1 MQVQDLARELG
12 VTTDTVRYYSRVGLL
27 EPAKNPENGYKVF
40 GEQDRH
46 RMRFILSA
54 RQLGFSVTDI
64 RQILQHADKGESP
77 CGLVRK
83 LIEDRLEEVNRRFD
97 DISRLKHR
105 MEAAVETWSGEE
117 DKCPTGDMICHLI
130 ESFHEEE

>member
-27 EPAKNPENGYKVF
+27 EPAKNPDNGYKVF

-64 RQILQHADKGESP
+64 RQILQHANVSWTVVSVICWP
-77 CGLVRK
+77 SVMH
-83 LIEDRLEEVNRRFD
+83 RLHMYPST
-97 DISRLKHR
+97 ISSC
-105 MEAAVETWSGEE
+105 T
-117 DKCPTGDMICHLI
+117 
-130 ESFHEEE
+130 